1 MKQSKFTIEVRQV
14 VVNEMNQM
22 LEQNV
27 RAFGKQILESLL
39 GVVKRGDELLK
50 LRIKLLKLA
59 DK

>member
-1 MKQSKFTIEVRQV
+1 M

-27 RAFGKQILESLL
+27 RAFGKEILESLL